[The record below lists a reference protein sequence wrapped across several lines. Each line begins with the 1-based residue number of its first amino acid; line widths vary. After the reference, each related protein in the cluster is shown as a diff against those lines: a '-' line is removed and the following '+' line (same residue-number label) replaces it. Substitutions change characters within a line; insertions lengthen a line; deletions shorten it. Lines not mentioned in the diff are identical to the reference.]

1 MYTTDVLK
9 KRMTDGA
16 YDAELS
22 KLYPSGTVDA
32 QKKRYCRVIGEF
44 EEFYGSSREAGLFSA
59 PGRTEIG
66 GNHTDHNH
74 GRVLA
79 ASVNLDAIAVAAKGE
94 GTVVNV
100 KSEGYAMDTIDISD
114 LEPHE
119 AEFGKSK
126 ALVRGV
132 CAEFKSRGYN
142 IGAFDAA
149 TASDVLSGSGLS
161 SSAAFEVLLGTI
173 LNHLFNDG
181 KVSDVEIAQIAQAAE
196 NKFFGKPCGLL
207 DQMTSS
213 VGSFVEIDFADPAKP
228 VIEKLDFDFASCGY
242 ALCIVDT
249 GGSHSDLT
257 DEYAAVRKEMES
269 VAEYLGKSVLREVDE
284 DEFMKNIADIRSSC
298 GDRAVLRAMH
308 FYGDNA
314 RVEKQAAALKAGD
327 FETFKKYII
336 ESGRSSYMYNQN
348 VYSCKKTSEQ
358 PVSLALSLSEK
369 LLDGCGAWR
378 VHGGGFAGTIQ
389 AFVPLN
395 KLDEYKDLME
405 KYSVR
410 VRAIFS
416 LSALSAASSCKLSYL

>member
-1 MYTTDVLK
+1 MYTTDILK
-9 KRMTDGA
+9 AKINGG
-16 YDAELS
+16 ELDE
-22 KLYPSGTVDA
+22 KFAMLYPGDSS
-32 QKKRYCRVIGEF
+32 QKERYCRVISEF
-44 EEFYGSSREAGLFSA
+44 ESLYGKDRVAGLYSA

-74 GRVLA
+74 GCVLA
-79 ASVNLDAIAVAAKGE
+79 ASVDLDAIAVAAMSE
-94 GTVVNV
+94 GNLVNV
-100 KSEGYAMDTIDISD
+100 KSEGYPMDTVDITD
-114 LEPHE
+114 LSPRES
-119 AEFGKSK
+119 EFGRSS

-132 CAEFKSRGYN
+132 CAEFVSRGYK

-149 TASDVLSGSGLS
+149 TASNVLSGSGLS

-173 LNHLFNDG
+173 LNFMFNDG
-181 KVSDVEIAQIAQAAE
+181 KVSAVEIAQIAQAAE

-213 VGSFVEIDFADPAKP
+213 VGSFVKIDFNDPSKP
-228 VIEKLDFDFASCGY
+228 VIEKLEFDFASSGH

-284 DEFMKNIADIRSSC
+284 AEFVKNIAGIRSAC

-314 RVEKQAAALKAGD
+314 RVDKQAAALKCGD

-348 VYSCKKTSEQ
+348 VFSCKKSAEQ

-389 AFVPLN
+389 AFVPLD

-405 KYSVR
+405 SVFGSGSCYILSVR
-410 VRAIFS
+410 PVGGVE
-416 LSALSAASSCKLSYL
+416 L

>member
-213 VGSFVEIDFADPAKP
+213 VGSFVEIDFADPANP

-284 DEFMKNIADIRSSC
+284 DEFMMVVAEAGGTDYEDAEDEWVVYTAPTDLMAVKNGLEEQGVETKGAEFVMVPTTPTAVSVSD
-298 GDRAVLRAMH
+298 AKKVLRLV
-308 FYGDNA
+308 D
-314 RVEKQAAALKAGD
+314 RLEELEDLQAVYHTMDLTDEILAAL
-327 FETFKKYII
+327 E
-336 ESGRSSYMYNQN
+336 E
-348 VYSCKKTSEQ
+348 E
-358 PVSLALSLSEK
+358 
-369 LLDGCGAWR
+369 
-378 VHGGGFAGTIQ
+378 
-389 AFVPLN
+389 
-395 KLDEYKDLME
+395 
-405 KYSVR
+405 
-410 VRAIFS
+410 
-416 LSALSAASSCKLSYL
+416 

>member
-9 KRMTDGA
+9 KRMIDGA
-16 YDAELS
+16 YDAELTR
-22 KLYPSGTVDA
+22 LYPAGTIDA
-32 QKKRYCRVIGEF
+32 QRKRYCRVIGEF
-44 EEFYGSSREAGLFSA
+44 EEFYGEGREAGLFSA

-79 ASVNLDAIAVAAKGE
+79 ASVNLDAIAVAAKSE

-100 KSEGYAMDTIDISD
+100 KSEGYAMDTVDISD
-114 LEPHE
+114 LKPHE
-119 AEFGKSK
+119 KEFGKSR

-132 CAEFKSRGYN
+132 CSEFKRRGYN
-142 IGAFDAA
+142 VGAFDAT

-173 LNHLFNDG
+173 VNHLFNDG

-228 VIEKLDFDFASCGY
+228 VIEKVNFDFASCGY

-269 VAEYLGKSVLREVDE
+269 VAAYLGKSVLREVDE
-284 DEFMKNIADIRSSC
+284 SEFMKNIADIRSSC

-314 RVEKQAAALKAGD
+314 RVKKQAAALRAGD
-327 FETFKKYII
+327 FKTFMKYII

-348 VYSCKKTSEQ
+348 VYSCKKAAEQ

-378 VHGGGFAGTIQ
+378 VHGGGFAGTAL
-389 AFVPLN
+389 AFVPNDKFDGFKVGIEAVLGDGHCH
-395 KLDEYKDLME
+395 KLRITE
-405 KYSVR
+405 
-410 VRAIFS
+410 
-416 LSALSAASSCKLSYL
+416 

>member
-9 KRMTDGA
+9 KRMIDGA
-16 YDAELS
+16 YDAELTR
-22 KLYPSGTVDA
+22 LYPAGTIDA
-32 QKKRYCRVIGEF
+32 QRKRYCRVIGEF
-44 EEFYGSSREAGLFSA
+44 EEFYGEGREAGFFSA

-79 ASVNLDAIAVAAKGE
+79 ASVNLDAIAVAAKSE

-100 KSEGYAMDTIDISD
+100 KSEGYAMDTVDISD
-114 LEPHE
+114 LKPHE
-119 AEFGKSK
+119 KEFGKSR

-132 CAEFKSRGYN
+132 CSEFKRRGYN
-142 IGAFDAA
+142 VGAFDAT

-173 LNHLFNDG
+173 VNHLFNDG

-228 VIEKLDFDFASCGY
+228 VIEKVNFDFASCGY

-269 VAEYLGKSVLREVDE
+269 VAAYLGKSVLREVDE
-284 DEFMKNIADIRSSC
+284 SEFMKNIADIRSSC

-314 RVEKQAAALKAGD
+314 RVKKQAAALRAGD
-327 FETFKKYII
+327 FKTFMKYII

-348 VYSCKKTSEQ
+348 VYSCKKAAEQ
-358 PVSLALSLSEK
+358 PFRSRCRLAKSFLTAAARGEST
-369 LLDGCGAWR
+369 A
-378 VHGGGFAGTIQ
+378 
-389 AFVPLN
+389 
-395 KLDEYKDLME
+395 
-405 KYSVR
+405 
-410 VRAIFS
+410 
-416 LSALSAASSCKLSYL
+416 AASREQFRPLYRSISLMSTKT

>member
-9 KRMTDGA
+9 KRMNDGL
-16 YDAELS
+16 YDDELA
-22 KLYPSGTVDA
+22 KLYPAGTVNA
-32 QKKRYCRVIGEF
+32 QRSRYCRVIGEF
-44 EEFYGSSREAGLFSA
+44 EEFYGSGREAAVFSA

-79 ASVNLDAIAVAAKGE
+79 ASVNLDAIAIASPGS
-94 GTVVNV
+94 GSTVNV
-100 KSEGYAMDTIDISD
+100 KSEGYAMDTVDISD

-119 AEFGKSK
+119 TEFGKSR

-132 CAEFKSRGYN
+132 CAEFKRRGYN

-173 LNHLFNDG
+173 INYMFNDG
-181 KVSDVEIAQIAQAAE
+181 KVSAVEIAQIAQAAE
-196 NKFFGKPCGLL
+196 NRFFGKPCGLL

-213 VGSFVEIDFADPAKP
+213 VGSFVEIDFADPERP

-242 ALCIVDT
+242 DLCIVDT

-269 VAEYLGKSVLREVDE
+269 VAEYLGKSVLREVE
-284 DEFMKNIADIRSSC
+284 EAEFMKNIADIRSSC
-298 GDRAVLRAMH
+298 GDRAVLRALH

-348 VYSCKKTSEQ
+348 VYSCRNASEQ

-369 LLDGCGAWR
+369 VLDGCGAWR

-389 AFVPLN
+389 AFVPHE
-395 KLDEYKDLME
+395 KLAEYKGLME
-405 KYSVR
+405 KVFGSGSCY
-410 VRAIFS
+410 I
-416 LSALSAASSCKLSYL
+416 LSIRPVGGIEL

>member
-1 MYTTDVLK
+1 
-9 KRMTDGA
+9 
-16 YDAELS
+16 
-22 KLYPSGTVDA
+22 
-32 QKKRYCRVIGEF
+32 
-44 EEFYGSSREAGLFSA
+44 
-59 PGRTEIG
+59 
-66 GNHTDHNH
+66 
-74 GRVLA
+74 
-79 ASVNLDAIAVAAKGE
+79 
-94 GTVVNV
+94 
-100 KSEGYAMDTIDISD
+100 
-114 LEPHE
+114 
-119 AEFGKSK
+119 
-126 ALVRGV
+126 
-132 CAEFKSRGYN
+132 
-142 IGAFDAA
+142 
-149 TASDVLSGSGLS
+149 
-161 SSAAFEVLLGTI
+161 
-173 LNHLFNDG
+173 
-181 KVSDVEIAQIAQAAE
+181 
-196 NKFFGKPCGLL
+196 
-207 DQMTSS
+207 MTSS

-228 VIEKLDFDFASCGY
+228 VIEKLNFDFASCGY

-348 VYSCKKTSEQ
+348 VYSCKKVSEQ

-405 KYSVR
+405 KVFGSGSCYILSVR
-410 VRAIFS
+410 PVGGVE
-416 LSALSAASSCKLSYL
+416 L

>member
-79 ASVNLDAIAVAAKGE
+79 ASVNLDAIAVAAKSE

-100 KSEGYAMDTIDISD
+100 KSE
-114 LEPHE
+114 
-119 AEFGKSK
+119 
-126 ALVRGV
+126 
-132 CAEFKSRGYN
+132 AEFKSRGYN

-348 VYSCKKTSEQ
+348 VYSCKKASEQ

-405 KYSVR
+405 KVFGSGSCYILSVR
-410 VRAIFS
+410 PVGGVE
-416 LSALSAASSCKLSYL
+416 L

>member
-1 MYTTDVLK
+1 
-9 KRMTDGA
+9 
-16 YDAELS
+16 
-22 KLYPSGTVDA
+22 
-32 QKKRYCRVIGEF
+32 
-44 EEFYGSSREAGLFSA
+44 
-59 PGRTEIG
+59 
-66 GNHTDHNH
+66 
-74 GRVLA
+74 
-79 ASVNLDAIAVAAKGE
+79 
-94 GTVVNV
+94 
-100 KSEGYAMDTIDISD
+100 
-114 LEPHE
+114 
-119 AEFGKSK
+119 
-126 ALVRGV
+126 
-132 CAEFKSRGYN
+132 
-142 IGAFDAA
+142 
-149 TASDVLSGSGLS
+149 
-161 SSAAFEVLLGTI
+161 
-173 LNHLFNDG
+173 
-181 KVSDVEIAQIAQAAE
+181 
-196 NKFFGKPCGLL
+196 
-207 DQMTSS
+207 MTSS
-213 VGSFVEIDFADPAKP
+213 VGSFVEIDFADPANP

-405 KYSVR
+405 KVFGSGSCYILSVR
-410 VRAIFS
+410 PVGGVE
-416 LSALSAASSCKLSYL
+416 L

>member
-32 QKKRYCRVIGEF
+32 QKKRYCRVIGEL
-44 EEFYGSSREAGLFSA
+44 EEFYGESREAGLFSA

-79 ASVNLDAIAVAAKGE
+79 ASVNLDAIAVAAKSE

-348 VYSCKKTSEQ
+348 VYSCKKVSEQ

-405 KYSVR
+405 KVFGSGSCYILSVR
-410 VRAIFS
+410 PVGGVE
-416 LSALSAASSCKLSYL
+416 L

>member
-79 ASVNLDAIAVAAKGE
+79 ASVNLDAIAVAAKSE

-213 VGSFVEIDFADPAKP
+213 VGSFVEIDFADPQIPLLRSSILILPPADMP
-228 VIEKLDFDFASCGY
+228 FASWIPRKP
-242 ALCIVDT
+242 L
-249 GGSHSDLT
+249 GSY

-269 VAEYLGKSVLREVDE
+269 VANTSAERLREVDE

-348 VYSCKKTSEQ
+348 VYSCKKASEQ

-405 KYSVR
+405 KVFGSGSCYILSVR
-410 VRAIFS
+410 PVGGVE
-416 LSALSAASSCKLSYL
+416 L